1 MAVDEQGAEKKGLD
15 TLSTWISGMTS
26 HVGIEVPDLEEARHF
41 YCDILGFEEAWTADF
56 SGDILDQISG
66 IPGAKEE
73 MIQILVPG
81 GIRIELQKY
90 TPQGTLRE
98 SAVNNQGLN
107 HLSFGV
113 KDIYAEYDR
122 LVSLGVHCRCEP
134 LALDLGPGQA
144 VTGFS
149 VVYFED
155 PWGLTLELLGPTRGR
170 EHEAIDDERPSS

>member
-1 MAVDEQGAEKKGLD
+1 MSTAESPRKGLD
-15 TLSTWISGMTS
+15 TLSTWVSGITS
-26 HVGIEVPDLEEARHF
+26 HVGIEVPDLEEARRF
-41 YCDILGFEEAWTADF
+41 YCDILGFEEAW
-56 SGDILDQISG
+56 SIEVEGPLLEQLSR

-73 MIQILVPG
+73 MIQVIVPG

-90 TPQGTLRE
+90 TPQGTLGE

-113 KDIYAEYDR
+113 KDIYAEYER

-134 LALDLGPGQA
+134 LPLDFGLGHPM
-144 VTGFS
+144 TGFS
-149 VVYFED
+149 VIYFDD

-170 EHEAIDDERPSS
+170 EDEANDDERPSL